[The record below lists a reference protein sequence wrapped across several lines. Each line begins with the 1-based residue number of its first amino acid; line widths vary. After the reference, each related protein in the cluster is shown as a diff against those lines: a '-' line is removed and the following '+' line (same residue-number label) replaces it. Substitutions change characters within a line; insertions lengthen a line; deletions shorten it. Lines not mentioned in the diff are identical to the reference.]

1 MGSTFYSSMT
11 EWKRD
16 ERHSTEVLTK
26 GPGIFWGLVLI
37 ILGVFM
43 FVVYME
49 WIDFRLELV
58 FSLLIVVAGLWLV
71 VSKLV
76 R

>member
-1 MGSTFYSSMT
+1 M
-11 EWKRD
+11 
-16 ERHSTEVLTK
+16 
-26 GPGIFWGLVLI
+26 

-49 WIDFRLELV
+49 WIDFDLNLV

-71 VSKLV
+71 MSKLV

>member
-1 MGSTFYSSMT
+1 MT

-16 ERHSTEVLTK
+16 ERRSTEVLTK
-26 GPGIFWGLVLI
+26 GPGIFWGLVLM

-43 FVVYME
+43 FAVYMK
-49 WIDFRLELV
+49 WIDFQLELV
-58 FSLLIVVAGLWLV
+58 FSLLIVVVGLWLV

>member
-1 MGSTFYSSMT
+1 M
-11 EWKRD
+11 
-16 ERHSTEVLTK
+16 TK
-26 GPGIFWGLVLI
+26 GPGIFWGFVLI

-43 FVVYME
+43 FVVYMG
-49 WIDFRLELV
+49 WIEFRLELV

-71 VSKLV
+71 MSKLV

>member
-1 MGSTFYSSMT
+1 M
-11 EWKRD
+11 
-16 ERHSTEVLTK
+16 
-26 GPGIFWGLVLI
+26 

>member
-1 MGSTFYSSMT
+1 MK

-16 ERHSTEVLTK
+16 ERRSTEVLTK
-26 GPGIFWGLVLI
+26 GPGIFWGLVLM

-49 WIDFRLELV
+49 WIDFDLNLV

-71 VSKLV
+71 MSKLV

>member
-1 MGSTFYSSMT
+1 MT

-26 GPGIFWGLVLI
+26 GPGIFWGLVLM

-49 WIDFRLELV
+49 WIEFKLELV

>member
-1 MGSTFYSSMT
+1 M
-11 EWKRD
+11 
-16 ERHSTEVLTK
+16 
-26 GPGIFWGLVLI
+26 

-49 WIDFRLELV
+49 RIDINLGLV
-58 FSLLIVVAGLWLV
+58 FSLLIIVTGLWLV

>member
-1 MGSTFYSSMT
+1 LSMT

-26 GPGIFWGLVLI
+26 GPGIFWGLVLM

-43 FVVYME
+43 FAVYMK
-49 WIDFRLELV
+49 WIYFQLELI

>member
-1 MGSTFYSSMT
+1 MT

-16 ERHSTEVLTK
+16 ERDSTEVMTK
-26 GPGIFWGLVLI
+26 GTGIFWGLVLM
-37 ILGVFM
+37 ILGLFM

-49 WIDFRLELV
+49 WIEFKLELI
-58 FSLLIVVAGLWLV
+58 FSLLIVVAGLWLI

>member
-1 MGSTFYSSMT
+1 MT

-26 GPGIFWGLVLI
+26 GTGIFWGFVLI

-43 FVVYME
+43 FAVYVG
-49 WIDFRLELV
+49 WIGLRLELV

>member
-1 MGSTFYSSMT
+1 MT

-16 ERHSTEVLTK
+16 ERDSTEVMTK
-26 GPGIFWGLVLI
+26 ATGIFWGLVLM
-37 ILGVFM
+37 ILGLFM
-43 FVVYME
+43 FVVYMG
-49 WIDFRLELV
+49 WVDFRLELV
-58 FSLLIVVAGLWLV
+58 FSLLIVVAGLWLI

>member
-1 MGSTFYSSMT
+1 M
-11 EWKRD
+11 
-16 ERHSTEVLTK
+16 
-26 GPGIFWGLVLI
+26 I

-43 FVVYME
+43 FAVYVG
-49 WIDFRLELV
+49 WIGLRLELV

>member
-1 MGSTFYSSMT
+1 M
-11 EWKRD
+11 
-16 ERHSTEVLTK
+16 
-26 GPGIFWGLVLI
+26 I

-43 FVVYME
+43 FVVYMG
-49 WIDFRLELV
+49 WIEFRLELV

-71 VSKLV
+71 MSKLV

>member
-1 MGSTFYSSMT
+1 MT

-16 ERHSTEVLTK
+16 ERHSTEVLRK
-26 GPGIFWGLVLI
+26 GPGIFWGFVLI
-37 ILGVFM
+37 LLGAFM

-49 WIDFRLELV
+49 WIEFRLELV

-71 VSKLV
+71 MSKLV

>member
-1 MGSTFYSSMT
+1 MT

-16 ERHSTEVLTK
+16 DRGSEEIMTK
-26 GPGIFWGLVLI
+26 GAGIFWGLVMI

-58 FSLLIVVAGLWLV
+58 FSLLVILFGLWLLV
-71 VSKLV
+71 TKLV

>member
-1 MGSTFYSSMT
+1 MT

-26 GPGIFWGLVLI
+26 GTGIFWGLVLI
-37 ILGVFM
+37 ILGMFM
-43 FVVYME
+43 FAVYME
-49 WIDFRLELV
+49 WILFELELV
-58 FSLLIVVAGLWLV
+58 FALLIVVAGLWLV